1 MNELVSVIVPVFK
14 VEPYLAKCI
23 ESILCQTY
31 ENLEIFLVDDGSPDR
46 CPQICDEFA
55 QKDSRIKVIHKINR
69 GLSSARN
76 AALDEFTGDFV
87 CFIDSDD
94 YIEPTYVET
103 LLTLQR
109 KNNADLVICE
119 YDYAERDG
127 RLYDHKKITWNRVI
141 SHKDFWTLFCDS
153 DYRIFTAVA
162 WNKLYRAKIF
172 ENVRYLQGKC
182 MEDNFIIKSII
193 EECDVIYVTSQSLY
207 YYVQRPDSIMGR
219 FSIKHLDGVEAQ
231 LDLCNYFNTMG
242 QREFSQ
248 QLLSTIT
255 NSLFRA
261 YREADFVVKF
271 NKQRY
276 QELKKA
282 YKNVVKQSF
291 KPCEWNN
298 KLWVKCMIFGVSEI
312 LYQIFYSGIFVGKV
326 NQAERE
332 RLRREL
338 NKN

>member
-242 QREFSQ
+242 LMDPR
-248 QLLSTIT
+248 LL
-255 NSLFRA
+255 
-261 YREADFVVKF
+261 
-271 NKQRY
+271 
-276 QELKKA
+276 
-282 YKNVVKQSF
+282 
-291 KPCEWNN
+291 
-298 KLWVKCMIFGVSEI
+298 
-312 LYQIFYSGIFVGKV
+312 
-326 NQAERE
+326 
-332 RLRREL
+332 
-338 NKN
+338 

>member
-23 ESILCQTY
+23 DSIICQTY
-31 ENLEIFLVDDGSPDR
+31 SNLEIFLVDDGSPDR
-46 CPQICDEFA
+46 CPQICDEYA
-55 QKDSRIKVIHKINR
+55 QKDSRIKVIHKNNR

-76 AALDEFTGDFV
+76 AALDCFKGDFV

-94 YIEPTYVET
+94 YIEPNYVET

-127 RLYDHKKITWNRVI
+127 SLYEHKKIPWNRSI
-141 SHKDFWTLFCDS
+141 THKDFWNLFCDS
-153 DYRIFTAVA
+153 DYRIFSAVA

-172 ENVRYLQGKC
+172 DHVRYLQGKC
-182 MEDNFIIKSII
+182 MEDNFIIKSVI
-193 EECDVIYVTSQSLY
+193 EECDVIYVTNQSLY

-242 QREFSQ
+242 QQEFSQ
-248 QLLSTIT
+248 RLLSAIT

-271 NKQRY
+271 NKRRY
-276 QELKKA
+276 QELKKSYNA
-282 YKNVVKQSF
+282 VVKQSF
-291 KPCEWNN
+291 RPFAFNN
-298 KLWVKCMIFGVSEI
+298 KLWVKCKIFGLSEGVYR
-312 LYQIFYSGIFVGKV
+312 LFYNGLFVGKV